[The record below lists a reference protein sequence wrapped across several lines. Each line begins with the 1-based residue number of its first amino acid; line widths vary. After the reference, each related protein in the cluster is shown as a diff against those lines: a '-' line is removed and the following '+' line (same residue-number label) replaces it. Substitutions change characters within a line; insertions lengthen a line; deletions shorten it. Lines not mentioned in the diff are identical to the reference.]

1 MNAVNKYKTLFT
13 EAPIGIFRTTDQGKP
28 LSVNQSLVEMLG
40 GTNEAE
46 ILEYYDNL
54 SEKLYVDS
62 KRRRDFINKLKEQ
75 KKVKNFEYQAKK
87 IDGSYTWFSMD
98 ARIGEI
104 KADGSFI
111 IEGFVFDITEMKI
124 TKQALKSK
132 KEILEN
138 FFNVT
143 PDLLCIID
151 KTGGF
156 IRVNQAWE
164 QSLGYAPKELEG
176 SDFLQYVHP
185 EDYNLSKR
193 KLEET
198 QAKKE
203 ILTFVNRYQT
213 KGGQYRYLEWRA
225 WWQNG
230 FIYAA
235 SRDIK
240 KRKKQED
247 KIKYISFHDNLTNL
261 YNRTYL
267 EEEIKR
273 LDVERQLPI
282 SLIMAD
288 LNGLK
293 IINDTYGHNR
303 GDKVLIKTAKIL
315 QTACREED
323 IVARWGG
330 DEFVIFLPQTKKE
343 AAQKVYDRV
352 KNLCTSTNND
362 EIPISIALGVAT
374 KNNLQQ
380 ELYDVLNTA
389 EEQMY
394 KNKLDESRSTKSH
407 IVKALLKT
415 LGEKS
420 DETEEHAWRM
430 QKLTFLMAEELDL
443 SQAKMDKLSLVATLH
458 DIGKTI
464 IPAEILT
471 KKGKLNEDEWETIQ
485 QHPKTGYRIA
495 SSTEE
500 FSHVAEEI
508 LYHHE
513 RWDGSGYP
521 HGLRGEEIPLLSR
534 IITIVDAYDV
544 MTNGRSY
551 KDAMTKQDALQELKR
566 CSETQ
571 FDPQLVK
578 HFIKVMG

>member
-1 MNAVNKYKTLFT
+1 MTSVNKYKRLFT
-13 EAPIGIFRTTDQGKP
+13 EAPIGIFRTTEQGEV

-40 GTNEAE
+40 GIDEAE
-46 ILEYYDNL
+46 ILDYYDDL
-54 SEKLYVDS
+54 SKKLYLNPEQR
-62 KRRRDFINKLKEQ
+62 KNFISQLKAQ
-75 KKVKNFEYQAKK
+75 KEVKNFEYQAKK
-87 IDGSYTWFSMD
+87 IDGSIIWLSMD
-98 ARIGEI
+98 ARIAEI
-104 KADGSFI
+104 KATGSFR
-111 IEGFVFDITEMKI
+111 IEGFVFDITEMKT
-124 TKQALKSK
+124 TKQELQNK
-132 KEILEN
+132 KETLEN

-143 PDLLCIID
+143 PDLLCIINE
-151 KTGGF
+151 TGNF

-164 QSLGYAPKELEG
+164 KTLNYTQEEIEESNC
-176 SDFLQYVHP
+176 LQYVHP
-185 EDYNLSKR
+185 EDYEQTKR
-193 KLEET
+193 KLE
-198 QAKKE
+198 QVKE
-203 ILTFVNRYQT
+203 KQEIVDFVNRYQT
-213 KGGQYRYLEWRA
+213 KKGNYRYLEWRVR
-225 WWQNG
+225 WRSG
-230 FIYAA
+230 FFYAA
-235 SRDIK
+235 SRDIT

-247 KIKYISFHDNLTNL
+247 RIKYISFHDDLTNL

-267 EEEIKR
+267 EEEIYR
-273 LDVERQLPI
+273 LDVERKLPI

-293 IINDTYGHNR
+293 MVNDTYGHSI
-303 GDKVLIKTAKIL
+303 GDKVLIETAKIL
-315 QTACREED
+315 RTACRKED

-343 AAQKVYDRV
+343 AAQRIYERI
-352 KNLCTSTNND
+352 KNSCAATTDD
-362 EIPISIALGVAT
+362 EIPISIALGIAT
-374 KNNLQQ
+374 KVKEQQ
-380 ELYDVLNTA
+380 DLYEVLNRA

-471 KKGKLNEDEWETIQ
+471 KKGKLNEEEWETIQ
-485 QHPKTGYRIA
+485 QHPNTGYRIA
-495 SSTEE
+495 SATEE

-513 RWDGSGYP
+513 RWNGSGYP
-521 HGLRGEEIPLLSR
+521 HGLQGEEIPLLSR

-551 KDAMTKQDALQELKR
+551 KEAMTKQAALEELQR
-566 CSETQ
+566 CSGTQ
-571 FDPQLVK
+571 FDPHLVK
-578 HFIKVMG
+578 KFIKVMN

>member
-1 MNAVNKYKTLFT
+1 MNKYEQLFI
-13 EAPIGIFRTTDQGKP
+13 EAPIGIFRTNDQGEP
-28 LSVNQSLVEMLG
+28 LSVNKSLAKMLG
-40 GTNEAE
+40 CANEE
-46 ILEYYDNL
+46 EVLEYYTDL
-54 SEKLYVDS
+54 SEQLYVNS
-62 KRRRDFINKLKEQ
+62 QRRIDFINQLKE
-75 KKVKNFEYQAKK
+75 KKEVNNFEYQARRS
-87 IDGSYTWFSMD
+87 DGEEIWLSMD
-98 ARIGEI
+98 ARIGEV
-104 KADGSFI
+104 KSDGSFV
-111 IEGFVFDITEMKI
+111 IEGFVIDITEMKV
-124 TKQALKSK
+124 TKEELEKK
-132 KEILEN
+132 KEALET

-143 PDLLCIID
+143 PDLLGIID
-151 KTGGF
+151 IDGNF
-156 IRVNQAWE
+156 IKVNQAWE
-164 QSLGYAPKELEG
+164 KNLGYSKEKLEK
-176 SDFLQYVHP
+176 SNCFDYIHP
-185 EDYNLSKR
+185 ADQNDTKR
-193 KLEET
+193 KLKRLKNKEEV
-198 QAKKE
+198 
-203 ILTFVNRYQT
+203 LNFVNRYRNSQ
-213 KGGQYRYLEWRA
+213 GEYRYLEWRA
-225 WWQNG
+225 RWKNG

-235 SRDIK
+235 SRDVT

-267 EEEIKR
+267 EEEIER
-273 LDVERQLPI
+273 MDVERQLPI

-293 IINDTYGHNR
+293 VVNDTYGHDR
-303 GDKVLIKTAKIL
+303 GDEILKQTAKIL
-315 QTACREED
+315 KTACRQED
-323 IVARWGG
+323 VIARWGG
-330 DEFVIFLPQTKKE
+330 DEFVIFLPQTREKE
-343 AAQKVYDRV
+343 AQKVYNRI
-352 KNLCTSTNND
+352 KNLCAATDGN
-362 EIPISIALGVAT
+362 EIPISIALGIGV
-374 KNNLQQ
+374 KNNLEQKI
-380 ELYDVLNTA
+380 YDVLNVA

-471 KKGKLNEDEWETIQ
+471 KTAKLTEDEWDTIQ

-500 FSHVAEEI
+500 FSHVAEKI

-521 HGLRGEEIPLLSR
+521 HGLKGEGIPLLSR

-544 MTNGRSY
+544 MTNGRPY
-551 KDAMTKQDALQELKR
+551 KDAMTKKEALAELER
-566 CSETQ
+566 CSGTQ
-571 FDPQLVK
+571 FDPQLVN
-578 HFIKVMG
+578 HFIKVMS

>member
-1 MNAVNKYKTLFT
+1 MMVMNKYERLFV
-13 EAPIGIFRTTDQGKP
+13 EAPIGIFRTNDQGKP
-28 LSVNQSLVEMLG
+28 LSVNQSLATMLG
-40 GTNEAE
+40 CTDETE
-46 ILEYYDNL
+46 VLEHYENL
-54 SEKLYVDS
+54 NKQLYVNP
-62 KRRRDFINKLKEQ
+62 KRRIDFINQLKE
-75 KKVKNFEYQAKK
+75 KKEVTNFEYQARKF
-87 IDGSYTWFSMD
+87 DGSTIWISMD
-98 ARIGEI
+98 ARIGDIE
-104 KADGSFI
+104 ADGSFV
-111 IEGFVFDITEMKI
+111 IEGFVIDITEMKS
-124 TKQALKSK
+124 TKEKLEEK
-132 KEILEN
+132 KEAMET

-143 PDLLCIID
+143 PDLLGIID
-151 KTGGF
+151 IEGNFVK
-156 IRVNQAWE
+156 VNQAW
-164 QSLGYAPKELEG
+164 QKTLGYSKEKLET
-176 SDFLQYVHP
+176 SNCFDYIHP
-185 EDYNLSKR
+185 EDQKNTKR
-193 KLEET
+193 RFKQLKN
-198 QAKKE
+198 KKE
-203 ILTFVNRYQT
+203 VSNFVNRYRNNN
-213 KGGQYRYLEWRA
+213 GEYRYLEWRA
-225 WWQNG
+225 RWKNG

-235 SRDIK
+235 SRDITE
-240 KRKKQED
+240 RKKQED

-273 LDVERQLPI
+273 MDVKRQLPI

-293 IINDTYGHNR
+293 VVNDTYGHDR
-303 GDKVLIKTAKIL
+303 GDEILKKTAKIL
-315 QTACREED
+315 KTACRSED

-343 AAQKVYDRV
+343 EVQKIYNRI
-352 KNLCTSTNND
+352 KNLCAATNED
-362 EIPISIALGVAT
+362 EIPISIALGIGVKT
-374 KNNLQQ
+374 NM
-380 ELYDVLNTA
+380 EEDFYDILNGA

-430 QKLTFLMAEELDL
+430 QKLTFLMAEELNL

-471 KKGKLNEDEWETIQ
+471 KKERLNEEEWETIQ

-521 HGLRGEEIPLLSR
+521 HGLEGEEIPLLSR

-544 MTNGRSY
+544 MTNGRVY
-551 KDAMTKQDALQELKR
+551 KDAMTKEEALKELKN
-566 CSETQ
+566 CSGTQ
-571 FDPQLVK
+571 FDPELVG
-578 HFIKVMG
+578 HFIKVMD